1 MGNKLR
7 RLSPFAPRKQRASSA
22 TFAERKATVIAAP
35 VLKIL
40 AHCAAIGIALFL
52 CSVAERI
59 SPLAGGAEPDTEVH
73 GSTKDAGKTLP
84 KQSAHGRDRDPWSE
98 ARMRLVENEVAGAGV
113 KDARVCDAR
122 RATPRHEFVPA
133 SLRRYAYLDIGM
145 PIGEGQTISSP
156 FIVAYM
162 TEQLQPQPTDKV
174 LEIGTGSG
182 YQAAVLSGLV
192 AEVYSIEIVES
203 LGQRAAK
210 TLQRLGYDNVKTKIG
225 DGYQGWAEH
234 APFDKII
241 VTCSPENVPKPL
253 VAQLREG
260 GRLVV
265 PLGQRYQQT
274 LYLFKKVRGVLR
286 AEPLQAT
293 FFVPMVG
300 RAEEERAVPA
310 DPTEPVLVNGDFK
323 NAPDGQPAG
332 WYYVRQG
339 KVEAGRTPG
348 GKCLSFRND
357 TPGRA
362 AQALQAVGI
371 DGRTTRQIDVSLWVC
386 GRQVHAGS
394 LPEQRPG
401 LVVVFFDANRRP
413 VSKQGTESWSGT
425 FDWVNNH
432 LRIKVPAS
440 ARLASVEVGLWGG
453 TGQVSV
459 AAVTLK
465 AGAAKPHSGAN
476 K

>member
-1 MGNKLR
+1 ML
-7 RLSPFAPRKQRASSA
+7 
-22 TFAERKATVIAAP
+22 V
-35 VLKIL
+35 
-40 AHCAAIGIALFL
+40 ALL
-52 CSVAERI
+52 
-59 SPLAGGAEPDTEVH
+59 LAGLVAGSIGPKARGVEPDSE
-73 GSTKDAGKTLP
+73 SAGKSKDSGKTAA
-84 KQSAHGRDRDPWSE
+84 KQFSHARIQDPWAE
-98 ARMRLVENEVAGAGV
+98 TRMRLVENEVIAAGV
-113 KDARVCDAR
+113 KDARVCDAM

-133 SLRRYAYLDIGM
+133 ALRRYAYFDMGM

-162 TEQLQPQPTDKV
+162 TEQLEPQPTDKV

-192 AEVYSIEIVES
+192 SEVYSIEIVEA

-253 VAQLREG
+253 VEQLKEG

-265 PLGQRYQQT
+265 PLGKRYQQT
-274 LYLFKKVRGVLR
+274 LYLFKKVKGVLQ
-286 AEPLQAT
+286 ADPLQPT
-293 FFVPMVG
+293 FFVPMMG
-300 RAEEERAVPA
+300 QAEGERAAPA
-310 DPTEPVLVNGDFK
+310 DPGAPALVNGDFK
-323 NAPDGQPAG
+323 DAPEGQPAV
-332 WYYVRQG
+332 WYYVRQA
-339 KVEAGRTPG
+339 KVEADGRSPE
-348 GKCLSFRND
+348 GKCLTFRND

-362 AQALQAVGI
+362 AQALQAVGV
-371 DGRTTRQIDVSLWVC
+371 DGRQTRQIEISLRVR
-386 GRQVHAGS
+386 GVNVQQGL

-401 LVVVFFDANRRP
+401 LFVVFFNANRQP
-413 VSKQGTESWSGT
+413 VLKQRIGPWSGT
-425 FDWVNNH
+425 FAWIENRQ
-432 LRIKVPAS
+432 RIKVPAT

-459 AAVTLK
+459 GDVALK
-465 AGAAKPHSGAN
+465 VVAAKP
-476 K
+476 

>member
-1 MGNKLR
+1 MNN
-7 RLSPFAPRKQRASSA
+7 RLIRILPAG
-22 TFAERKATVIAAP
+22 TLLAALLLTAWAVRP
-35 VLKIL
+35 M
-40 AHCAAIGIALFL
+40 A
-52 CSVAERI
+52 
-59 SPLAGGAEPDTEVH
+59 GAEEPSGEAANT
-73 GSTKDAGKTLP
+73 
-84 KQSAHGRDRDPWSE
+84 RNRDPWAE
-98 ARMRLVENEVAGAGV
+98 TRKRLVEYEVVAAGV
-113 KDARVCDAR
+113 KDARVCDAM

-133 SLRRYAYLDIGM
+133 SLRRYAYFDICM
-145 PIGEGQTISSP
+145 PIGEGQTITSP
-156 FIVAYM
+156 FVVAYM

-192 AEVYSIEIVES
+192 KEVYSIEIVEK

-210 TLQRLGYDNVKTKIG
+210 TLRRLGYDNVKTKIG

-241 VTCSPENVPKPL
+241 VTCSPEKVPTPL
-253 VAQLREG
+253 VEQLKEG

-274 LYLFKKVRGVLR
+274 LYLFKKIKGSLQ
-286 AEPLQAT
+286 AEPLQPT

-310 DPTEPVLVNGDFK
+310 DPGKPVLVNGDFQK
-323 NAPDGQPAG
+323 TQDGQPAG

-339 KVEAGRTPG
+339 KVEGSGRAQG
-348 GKCLSFRND
+348 GNCLTFENA

-362 AQALQAVGI
+362 AQALQAVGV
-371 DGRTTRQIDVSLWVC
+371 DGRQIREIEISLWVR
-386 GRQVHAGS
+386 GRRVQAGS
-394 LPEQRPG
+394 LPDQHPG
-401 LVVVFFDANRRP
+401 LVVVFFNTNREP
-413 VSKQGTESWSGT
+413 VLRQGIGPWSGS
-425 FDWVNNH
+425 FDWVQQH
-432 LRIKVPAS
+432 QRIKVPPS

-453 TGQVSV
+453 TGQLSV
-459 AAVTLK
+459 GPLALRVT
-465 AGAAKPHSGAN
+465 AAKPRSGGGEP